1 MMKRKLQ
8 SIQQA
13 LFGSDLDLW
22 EKTVRIVLVLV
33 FFTSCIGLFRF
44 LRGMDWRMFYARLG
58 MVFVSGISLKLAIKD
73 HKLKQASW
81 LLVVASNVFL
91 YPVIFVLA
99 GGIGSGTPL
108 CFVMGFVCVFLFF
121 KGKEFAAAF
130 FLSVAGCVAA
140 FVIAYR
146 DPQLAGV
153 GQERLLSHMDT
164 FGTIMITSCF
174 VGIMNRLQTMTYD
187 REKRRAERQKEELEQ
202 MARSK
207 DKFFANMSHEIRT
220 PINTIIGLNE
230 MTLREDISEEIAEN
244 AINIQNASKML
255 LTTIN
260 DILDLSKL
268 ESGKMEIM
276 PTQYE
281 FSGML
286 SDLVN
291 LIWIR
296 AHQKELEF
304 KVDIDPNIPSM
315 LYGDEVRI
323 KQVITNMLTNAV
335 KYTDAGSITL
345 SAQAERLSPV
355 TILLRI
361 SVKDTGKGIRKESLD
376 DLFRSFKRVDETVNR
391 NIEGTGLGL
400 SISKQLLDMMG
411 GRIYVDSVYH
421 KGSTFTIEL
430 QQDIVNSRPIGVID
444 FAAQKQIKNRA
455 AYRQKFVA
463 PDARVL
469 VVDDN
474 DMNRMVAVK
483 LLRATKVR
491 VDTVGSGREC
501 LNKTA
506 AQGYHVI
513 LMDHMMPEMDGEETL
528 HAIRAQTK
536 GYCQKTPV
544 IALTANVMANADRIY
559 QEMGFDGY
567 LAKPINTSL
576 LEAALMKYLPPDLI
590 EFTASENEISDAGG
604 FGGINQVKSARKRK
618 IAVTADCICDLPE
631 HLLSKY
637 QIRLMYCYVHTK
649 EGRFCDISEVS
660 SDSLLEYLKIEG
672 NYAHSS
678 TAPPSEY
685 EYFFADT
692 LGTAEQ
698 VIHIT
703 ATTDLSGAYPY
714 ALQASKSFDNV
725 TVIDSGH
732 ISSGHG
738 LMVLY
743 AAKMAEEGRSVKEIK
758 SALEK
763 FSGLVCS
770 NFLVPSTEA
779 LHRNGKVSSVVHKIS
794 NALKLHPVLYMSH
807 NKLKVWRIEVG
818 NMQRVNRKYVKRLL
832 RRSAQIDT
840 RVLFLTYAGCSVRQL
855 DEIVEE
861 VQKYV
866 DFQNIIVQKA
876 SATVSSNCGVG
887 TFGLMFIRSNDP
899 Q

>member
-1 MMKRKLQ
+1 MMRERIRSL
-8 SIQQA
+8 
-13 LFGSDLDLW
+13 LELDLQ
-22 EKTVRIVLVLV
+22 EKTVRIVLILS
-33 FFTSCIGLFRF
+33 FAASLIGLCRVPFG
-44 LRGMDWRMFYARLG
+44 LDWRSSYVRLILVAVTG
-58 MVFVSGISLKLAIKD
+58 VSLKLAIKD
-73 HKLKQASW
+73 HKIKQASW
-81 LLVVASNVFL
+81 LLVLASNVVLF
-91 YPVIFVLA
+91 PIIFVMS
-99 GGIGSGTPL
+99 GISSGAPVY
-108 CFVMGFVCVFLFF
+108 FVVGFVYTFLLF
-121 KGKEFAAAF
+121 KGKE
-130 FLSVAGCVAA
+130 CVAA
-140 FVIAYR
+140 FVVSLMGCVSAFCIAYR
-146 DPQLAGV
+146 NPQMTAM
-153 GQERLLSHMDT
+153 GQGHVSDYFDT
-164 FGTIMITSCF
+164 FITIVIVSCF
-174 VGIMNRLQTMTYD
+174 IGVLNKIQTLTYD
-187 REKRRAERQKEELEQ
+187 REKKLAEKQKEEIEQ
-202 MARSK
+202 IARSK
-207 DKFFANMSHEIRT
+207 DNFFANMSHEIRT

-230 MTLREDISEEIAEN
+230 MTLREDISDEIAEN

-268 ESGKMEIM
+268 ESGKMEIV
-276 PTQYE
+276 PIQYE
-281 FSGML
+281 ISKMF

-296 AHQKELEF
+296 AQQKELEF
-304 KVDIDPNIPSM
+304 RVDIDPNIPSM

-323 KQVITNMLTNAV
+323 KQVVTNMLTNAV
-335 KYTDAGSITL
+335 KYTDTGSVTL
-345 SAQAERLSPV
+345 TAQAERLSPV

-361 SVKDTGKGIRKESLD
+361 SVKDTGKGIRKDSLD

-400 SISKQLLDMMG
+400 SISKQLLEMMG
-411 GRIYVDSVYH
+411 GNIYVDSVYH
-421 KGSTFTIEL
+421 KGSTFTMEL

-444 FAAQKQIKNRA
+444 FAAQKQISNRA
-455 AYRQKFVA
+455 AYVQKFMA
-463 PDARVL
+463 PDAKIL

-483 LLRATKVR
+483 LLRATKVQ
-491 VDTVGSGREC
+491 VETVGSGREC

-506 AQGYHVI
+506 AEGYHVI

-544 IALTANVMANADRIY
+544 IALTANVMANADQIY
-559 QEMGFDGY
+559 RDMGFDGY
-567 LAKPINTSL
+567 LAKPINTAL
-576 LEAALMKYLPPDLI
+576 LEAALMQYLPPDLI
-590 EFTASENEISDAGG
+590 EFTSDGSEDPDAGEIN
-604 FGGINQVKSARKRK
+604 GINQVNGVRKRK
-618 IAVTADCICDLPE
+618 VAVTADCICDLPE

-738 LMVLY
+738 LMVLF
-743 AAKMAEEGRSVKEIK
+743 AAKMAEEGKSVKEIS

-763 FSGLVCS
+763 FSSCVCS

-779 LHRNGKVSSVVHKIS
+779 LHRNGKVSGVVHKIS
-794 NALKLHPVLYMSH
+794 NLLKLHPVLYMSH
-807 NKLKVWRIEVG
+807 NKLKVWRIEIG
-818 NMQRVNRKYVKRLL
+818 NMQRVNRRYVKKLL

-840 RVLFLTYAGCSVRQL
+840 RILFLTYAGCSVRQL
-855 DEIVEE
+855 DELLEE

-866 DFQNIIVQKA
+866 VFQNIYVQKA

-887 TFGLMFIRSNDP
+887 TFGLMFIRLNDLE
-899 Q
+899 

>member
-207 DKFFANMSHEIRT
+207 DNFFANMSHEIRT

-536 GYCQKTPV
+536 GYCQKAPV

-794 NALKLHPVLYMSH
+794 NAMKLHPVLYMSH

>member
-1 MMKRKLQ
+1 
-8 SIQQA
+8 
-13 LFGSDLDLW
+13 
-22 EKTVRIVLVLV
+22 
-33 FFTSCIGLFRF
+33 
-44 LRGMDWRMFYARLG
+44 
-58 MVFVSGISLKLAIKD
+58 
-73 HKLKQASW
+73 
-81 LLVVASNVFL
+81 
-91 YPVIFVLA
+91 
-99 GGIGSGTPL
+99 
-108 CFVMGFVCVFLFF
+108 
-121 KGKEFAAAF
+121 
-130 FLSVAGCVAA
+130 
-140 FVIAYR
+140 
-146 DPQLAGV
+146 
-153 GQERLLSHMDT
+153 
-164 FGTIMITSCF
+164 
-174 VGIMNRLQTMTYD
+174 
-187 REKRRAERQKEELEQ
+187 
-202 MARSK
+202 
-207 DKFFANMSHEIRT
+207 
-220 PINTIIGLNE
+220 
-230 MTLREDISEEIAEN
+230 
-244 AINIQNASKML
+244 
-255 LTTIN
+255 
-260 DILDLSKL
+260 
-268 ESGKMEIM
+268 
-276 PTQYE
+276 
-281 FSGML
+281 
-286 SDLVN
+286 
-291 LIWIR
+291 
-296 AHQKELEF
+296 
-304 KVDIDPNIPSM
+304 
-315 LYGDEVRI
+315 
-323 KQVITNMLTNAV
+323 
-335 KYTDAGSITL
+335 
-345 SAQAERLSPV
+345 
-355 TILLRI
+355 
-361 SVKDTGKGIRKESLD
+361 
-376 DLFRSFKRVDETVNR
+376 
-391 NIEGTGLGL
+391 
-400 SISKQLLDMMG
+400 
-411 GRIYVDSVYH
+411 
-421 KGSTFTIEL
+421 
-430 QQDIVNSRPIGVID
+430 
-444 FAAQKQIKNRA
+444 
-455 AYRQKFVA
+455 
-463 PDARVL
+463 
-469 VVDDN
+469 
-474 DMNRMVAVK
+474 
-483 LLRATKVR
+483 
-491 VDTVGSGREC
+491 
-501 LNKTA
+501 
-506 AQGYHVI
+506 
-513 LMDHMMPEMDGEETL
+513 MMPEMDGEETL

-536 GYCQKTPV
+536 GYCQKAPV

-794 NALKLHPVLYMSH
+794 NAMKLHPVLYMSH